1 MRGCVLTA
9 FCAVLAFGLARSEPA
24 AAAAQPQLSRD
35 QAVAAF
41 TRDGKV
47 ASWLKRYPRETVGA
61 TAGFRP
67 QSRTWIVYLG
77 NRTAGVVADGK
88 VSDATGAVLEAWTGP
103 QVYWT
108 MARGYKGI
116 FGGRWITKW
125 PVWIAF
131 CVVFLLGLADL
142 RRPLAVRNVDLLVL
156 LSFSLSLLFFNRG
169 DIFTSVPL
177 AYPPLLYVLG
187 RCIWIARRGRA
198 PGRAPPCGRSG
209 CSWRPPSRSPAS
221 ASAWRPPPG
230 T

>member
-1 MRGCVLTA
+1 M
-9 FCAVLAFGLARSEPA
+9 
-24 AAAAQPQLSRD
+24 
-35 QAVAAF
+35 
-41 TRDGKV
+41 
-47 ASWLKRYPRETVGA
+47 
-61 TAGFRP
+61 
-67 QSRTWIVYLG
+67 
-77 NRTAGVVADGK
+77 
-88 VSDATGAVLEAWTGP
+88 LEAWTGP

-131 CVVFLLGLADL
+131 CAVFLLGLADL
-142 RRPLAVRNVDLLVL
+142 RRPLAVRNLDLLVL

-198 PGRAPPCGRSG
+198 PGTSSARVAGVGARGGHPRARR
-209 CSWRPPSRSPAS
+209 RPARPE
-221 ASAWRPPPG
+221 RPPPG